1 MTFLLI
7 IPVWIVLMALV
18 VILCAAARVGDK
30 ELRSE
35 TALAAEQPSWG
46 GDRGSQAAV
55 AVVARPGA
63 RTSVSRKAGS
73 ARERT
78 GVGVAA

>member
-7 IPVWIVLMALV
+7 IPVWILLMALV
-18 VILCAAARVGDK
+18 VGLCAAARVGDK
-30 ELRSE
+30 ELRNE
-35 TALAAEQPSWG
+35 IALADSPSWG
-46 GDRGSQAAV
+46 DHGSQTAV
-55 AVVARPGA
+55 AVVARSGA
-63 RTSVSRKAGS
+63 RTSVSRKAGA